1 MIGNNTTINDQALL
15 NKARDDKFLLVFDVP
30 PLLRPICKRFNRKNE
45 SISIDTMTFSV
56 YGTLVPSINVPSID
70 LKYSGSPFNIS
81 SHVHPKYENLKV
93 KFTIDNMFN
102 NYWVIY
108 SWLNAL
114 RDADT
119 GIYAQKADINNAF
132 SGNAML
138 KDYSTDMTICAK
150 DEYNNDIIKWIY
162 KGAFPVTLAPIEFNY
177 RSSSEIE
184 SSFEFA
190 FSELYCVLI

>member
-30 PLLRPICKRFNRKNE
+30 PLLRPVCKRFNRENE

-56 YGTLVPSINVPSID
+56 HGSIVPSIKVPSID
-70 LKYSGSPFNIS
+70 LNYAGGPLSIT
-81 SHVHPKYENLKV
+81 SHTHPKYDPLSV
-93 KFTIDNMFN
+93 KFTVDNMFN

-108 SWLNAL
+108 TWLNAL
-114 RDADT
+114 RDADS
-119 GIYAQKADINNAF
+119 GLFARCVDKNDNF
-132 SGNAML
+132 SGNALL
-138 KDYSTDMTICAK
+138 KDYSTDITIYGK
-150 DEYNNDIIKWIY
+150 DEYNNDVIKWVY
-162 KGAFPVTLAPIEFNY
+162 KRAFPTSLAGIDFNY
-177 RSSSEIE
+177 RSSAEIE